1 MTIACDHGD
10 KTATCSLHVDDGGW
24 SGTTTYPVHSYAV
37 TITATETGLSSDTS
51 SSASSTS
58 AGSSGT
64 TWTSS
69 SAAPTSPPTSTPT
82 EGAGAEETD
91 GPGNGAIGHEA
102 GMSFAAGIAA
112 VVMGV
117 AAAVL

>member
-37 TITATETGLSSDTS
+37 TVTATETGSSSDTS
-51 SSASSTS
+51 SSSS
-58 AGSSGT
+58 AIPSGT

-102 GMSFAAGIAA
+102 GMSFAAGVAA